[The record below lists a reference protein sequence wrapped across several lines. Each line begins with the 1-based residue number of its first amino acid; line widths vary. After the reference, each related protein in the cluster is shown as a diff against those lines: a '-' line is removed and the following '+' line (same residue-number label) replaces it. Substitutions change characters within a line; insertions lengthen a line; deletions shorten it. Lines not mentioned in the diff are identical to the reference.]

1 MGCDIHGHV
10 ETRSRNCSWNHSMD
24 FDGSRAYEMF
34 AALANVRNNGSIHA
48 FEPKGLP
55 DDISYKTKAD
65 YELWRYDAHS
75 QSWITPDELETA
87 IKEARKPLGSYI
99 NEDYD
104 ALLAYMRAFGREE
117 VRFVFWFDN

>member
-34 AALANVRNNGSIHA
+34 AALANVRNNGSIKA

-55 DDISYKTKAD
+55 DDISYKTKED

-75 QSWITPDELETA
+75 HSWVTQDELETA

-104 ALLAYMRAFGREE
+104 ALLAYMRAFRKEE

>member
-1 MGCDIHGHV
+1 
-10 ETRSRNCSWNHSMD
+10 MD

-34 AALANVRNNGSIHA
+34 AALANVRNNGSIKA

-55 DDISYKTKAD
+55 DDISYKTKED

-75 QSWITPDELETA
+75 HSWVTQDELETA

-104 ALLAYMRAFGREE
+104 ALLAYMRAFRKEE

>member
-10 ETRSRNCSWNHSMD
+10 ETRSRNCSWRHSMD
-24 FDGSRAYEMF
+24 FDGSREYEMF
-34 AALANVRNNGSIHA
+34 AALANVRNNGSIKA

-55 DDISYKTKAD
+55 DDISYKTKED

-75 QSWITPDELETA
+75 YSWVTPDELEKA
-87 IKEARKPLGSYI
+87 ITEARKSLNVYI

-104 ALLAYMRAFGREE
+104 ALLAYMRSFETEE

>member
-10 ETRSRNCSWNHSMD
+10 ETRSRNCSWCHSMD
-24 FDGSRAYEMF
+24 FDGSREYEMF
-34 AALANVRNNGSIHA
+34 AALANVRNNGSIKA

-55 DDISYKTKAD
+55 DDISYKTKED

-75 QSWITPDELETA
+75 HSWVTPDEFETA

-104 ALLAYMRAFGREE
+104 ALLAYMRSFETEE